1 MRIKLKHK
9 INLIFHCMVKLKRK
23 INLIKG
29 LKNKN
34 KKEDQIRKKPYIP
47 NWDWM
52 MKLKT
57 NQSFTKR
64 PGRKIKNQ
72 KSKE

>member
-1 MRIKLKHK
+1 
-9 INLIFHCMVKLKRK
+9 
-23 INLIKG
+23 
-29 LKNKN
+29 
-34 KKEDQIRKKPYIP
+34 
-47 NWDWM
+47 M